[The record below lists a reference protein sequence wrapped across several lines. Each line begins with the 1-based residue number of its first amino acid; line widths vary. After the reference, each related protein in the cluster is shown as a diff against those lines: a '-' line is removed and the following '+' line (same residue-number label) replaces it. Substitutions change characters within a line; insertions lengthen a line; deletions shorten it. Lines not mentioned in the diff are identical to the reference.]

1 MSLSELKN
9 EIQQVPP
16 QNLAALKDFI
26 AELEEEHEWDLKSS
40 TAESQQYLEAMTLK
54 IKTEIAAGQSK
65 PMDYEK
71 LWTQIPSSRF
81 GQCTVS
87 YPKKFASKLEPVI
100 NYLDK
105 IQIIQVC
112 ILSALDNVFRC
123 IRLELELDSFC

>member
-71 LWTQIPSSRF
+71 L
-81 GQCTVS
+81 
-87 YPKKFASKLEPVI
+87 
-100 NYLDK
+100 
-105 IQIIQVC
+105 
-112 ILSALDNVFRC
+112 
-123 IRLELELDSFC
+123 